1 MSIVDVSN
9 LRKAY
14 GDIIAVDGVSFSV
27 EEGEIFGI
35 IGPNGAGKTTV
46 VECIVGLRVPDAGA
60 IRVLGSDPR
69 TDRGELRES
78 VGVQLQECALPAKLR
93 AREAL
98 DLYGSFYRR
107 PADADQLLE
116 VLGLTAKRHD
126 YFKKLSGG
134 QKQRLSIAMALIGQP
149 KIAVLDEL
157 TTGLDPQARRDTWEL
172 IERVRDRGV
181 TIVLVTHYMDEA
193 ERLCDRVALIESGR
207 ILAID
212 SPAGLA
218 ESACGGKRVR
228 FVPSIP
234 FEDRLL
240 TDLPEVRGLERQ
252 GEHVVVRGAGEL
264 VNAVIL
270 TLDRAGVA
278 AKDVELEAP
287 SLEDAFVELT
297 GRGLQQTPPRGTL
310 KMTSGEGLSAT
321 ARGAPRQ
328 AFWRLLRTEA
338 KLSWRQPAGLI
349 FGLGLPVL
357 LLLVFANIPAFRKP
371 NDTLGGLTF
380 LSVYVPI
387 LMAFALAS
395 LALIGLTAP
404 LATYREQ
411 GILRRMSTT
420 PVPPSWVLAAQ
431 LVVNLGIAAAALL
444 LIITIATAAFGVQ
457 GPAQVP
463 GFILAV
469 VLEAAALFAMGLW
482 VAAIARTAQA
492 AAAIGNI
499 LFFPMMFF
507 AGLWIPRDVMPAALR
522 SISDFTPLGAAVQ
535 ALQGATRGIFPPARP
550 LLVLLAYAAAFG
562 ILAVRSFKW
571 E

>member
-1 MSIVDVSN
+1 M
-9 LRKAY
+9 
-14 GDIIAVDGVSFSV
+14 
-27 EEGEIFGI
+27 
-35 IGPNGAGKTTV
+35 
-46 VECIVGLRVPDAGA
+46 
-60 IRVLGSDPR
+60 
-69 TDRGELRES
+69 
-78 VGVQLQECALPAKLR
+78 
-93 AREAL
+93 
-98 DLYGSFYRR
+98 
-107 PADADQLLE
+107 
-116 VLGLTAKRHD
+116 
-126 YFKKLSGG
+126 
-134 QKQRLSIAMALIGQP
+134 
-149 KIAVLDEL
+149 
-157 TTGLDPQARRDTWEL
+157 
-172 IERVRDRGV
+172 
-181 TIVLVTHYMDEA
+181 
-193 ERLCDRVALIESGR
+193 
-207 ILAID
+207 
-212 SPAGLA
+212 
-218 ESACGGKRVR
+218 
-228 FVPSIP
+228 
-234 FEDRLL
+234 
-240 TDLPEVRGLERQ
+240 
-252 GEHVVVRGAGEL
+252 
-264 VNAVIL
+264 
-270 TLDRAGVA
+270 
-278 AKDVELEAP
+278 
-287 SLEDAFVELT
+287 
-297 GRGLQQTPPRGTL
+297 
-310 KMTSGEGLSAT
+310 
-321 ARGAPRQ
+321 
-328 AFWRLLRTEA
+328 EA